1 MMKKSRRDFL
11 KMTSLAGLSI
21 AGGGVMKSSAS
32 ESVNRD
38 ESNLAQVIKDYEKD
52 HIQHFNMSGYGAPG
66 MDIVRV
72 GIIGV
77 GQRGPT
83 YINTMGRIEGAE
95 IRAICDLRSEK
106 AEEAKKMAGKLGHQP
121 FVYSGD
127 KDIWKKL
134 CERDDI
140 DLVIVT
146 TPWTMHAEMGLYAM
160 NQGKHTAIAVPAAAT
175 IEECWQLVKTSE
187 KTKKHCMMLENC
199 SYHNF
204 QMLTLNM

>member
-1 MMKKSRRDFL
+1 MKSKRRDFL
-11 KMTSLAGLSI
+11 KVAGLAGIGMLGTTRSM
-21 AGGGVMKSSAS
+21 GKSFSH
-32 ESVNRD
+32 VQR
-38 ESNLAQVIKDYEKD
+38 
-52 HIQHFNMSGYGAPG
+52 FNMSGYGAPG

-83 YINTMGRIEGAE
+83 YINTMGRIEGVE
-95 IRAICDLRSEK
+95 LSAICDLRPEK
-106 AEEAKKMAGKLGHQP
+106 AEEAKEMAKKLGHHP

-127 KDIWKKL
+127 KDNWKKL

-160 NQGKHTAIAVPAAAT
+160 NQ
-175 IEECWQLVKTSE
+175 
-187 KTKKHCMMLENC
+187 
-199 SYHNF
+199 
-204 QMLTLNM
+204 